1 MKKEFLKILVLGAIA
16 LYGNGCGRSFTAEIM
31 EETQKSDIKIKA
43 EAYLFDAQLKR
54 NGKPTSFRLDLYQ
67 TDTLIGIGGRG
78 YLGKGALKGWM
89 STDSIKVYFPSTN
102 EYVYEAI
109 EDLMNSFEC
118 SGNLSSINLTNLF
131 YDLPDRISQPDDI
144 NIEAD
149 YKDKKQPE
157 FIITP
162 QNCSWRI
169 SLIYDKQD
177 TGWRIKNFEF
187 SDGDK
192 TILKADRRIYKN
204 QSNIPINKF
213 QFHSVSDAVRIIP

>member
-1 MKKEFLKILVLGAIA
+1 
-16 LYGNGCGRSFTAEIM
+16 
-31 EETQKSDIKIKA
+31 
-43 EAYLFDAQLKR
+43 
-54 NGKPTSFRLDLYQ
+54 
-67 TDTLIGIGGRG
+67 
-78 YLGKGALKGWM
+78 M